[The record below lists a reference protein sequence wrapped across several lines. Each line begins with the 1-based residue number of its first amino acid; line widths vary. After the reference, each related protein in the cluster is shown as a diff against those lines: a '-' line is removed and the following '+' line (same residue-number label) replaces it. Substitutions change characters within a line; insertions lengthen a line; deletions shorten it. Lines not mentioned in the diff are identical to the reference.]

1 MKDLNILNT
10 KLNTNTYTNNDRT
23 IIIKENENQ
32 DNINFLEFEKN
43 EEFELNIVS
52 QSRINS
58 IINKDNQNNILYNPI
73 EFEELIKNCNI
84 PIFELNDYIYKDSI
98 GEGSY
103 GTIFEV
109 EDKNTGK
116 KYAIKKIICR
126 DMQQLIK
133 QKEQLEFAYSIKHE
147 NIMKIYK
154 AQINCLDFST
164 YSISVL
170 MELATSDW
178 NQEILKRA
186 NNNDYYKEKELIYI
200 LRQLINGLLFLKNNK
215 IAHRDIKPQNILIFP
230 NNIFKLADFGEAKN
244 INNVVSMR
252 TLKGCEL
259 YMSPTLYW
267 GLMRGKKNIVH
278 NIYKSDIFSLGYC
291 FLYAITLN
299 IFILQKIRR
308 LKNST
313 EIRDIINDSINNN
326 IYSPKFIDIIC
337 NMVEIDEEKRYD
349 FEKLN
354 DEIENYYN

>member
-1 MKDLNILNT
+1 MALFMKLKKKKT
-10 KLNTNTYTNNDRT
+10 R
-23 IIIKENENQ
+23 
-32 DNINFLEFEKN
+32 
-43 EEFELNIVS
+43 
-52 QSRINS
+52 
-58 IINKDNQNNILYNPI
+58 
-73 EFEELIKNCNI
+73 
-84 PIFELNDYIYKDSI
+84 
-98 GEGSY
+98 
-103 GTIFEV
+103 
-109 EDKNTGK
+109 K

-133 QKEQLEFAYSIKHE
+133 QKEQLEFVYSIKHE

-154 AQINCLDFST
+154 AQIKCLDFST

-170 MELATSDW
+170 MELAISDW
-178 NQEILKRA
+178 NNEIIKRSD
-186 NNNDYYKEKELIYI
+186 NNDYYKEKELICI
-200 LRQLINGLLFLKNNK
+200 LKQLINGLLFLRNNK
-215 IAHRDIKPQNILIFP
+215 IAHRDIKPQNILVFP

-267 GLMRGKKNIVH
+267 GLLRGKKNIVH

-313 EIRDIINDSINNN
+313 EIREIINSSINHD
-326 IYSPKFIDIIC
+326 IYTPKFIDIIC

-354 DEIENYYN
+354 DEIEKLD